1 MSRRRRSKRS
11 ASAGASRGAPGFWGQ
26 SEEPGGWGVPG
37 EPGARGV
44 PGEPGARGVP
54 VEPGAR
60 GVPVEPVRMPAD
72 PTALLRSLGEPPL
85 GPNPA
90 AAQHHLAVVY
100 DEAVRAAIALA
111 AANGLLELPDDS

>member
-1 MSRRRRSKRS
+1 
-11 ASAGASRGAPGFWGQ
+11 
-26 SEEPGGWGVPG
+26 
-37 EPGARGV
+37 
-44 PGEPGARGVP
+44 
-54 VEPGAR
+54 
-60 GVPVEPVRMPAD
+60 MPAD

-85 GPNPA
+85 GSNPA